1 MTITR
6 SHSGVIKKKS
16 YKKPTPIKRSDL
28 PSSKVKFRRMKE
40 SEKKNMIKMVNKIY
54 YDNMAKIFAFFDE
67 HHIEGEKKLIDDY
80 IHPIDDKLLGMKEY
94 ISYSM

>member
-6 SHSGVIKKKS
+6 SQSGVTKKKS
-16 YKKPTPIKRSDL
+16 YKKPQTIIKSDL
-28 PSSKVKFRRMKE
+28 SSSKVRFRRMKKN
-40 SEKKNMIKMVNKIY
+40 EKKNMIKMINEIY

-80 IHPIDDKLLGMKEY
+80 IHPIDDMLLGMKEY
-94 ISYSM
+94 ISDSM